1 MVRRVP
7 SDIPVGTQFSPGLV
21 DLPAL
26 LRAFVEHSG
35 DRDGLLSAVWEPGI
49 RIKERPSEPSRRT
62 RALPLEAATQY
73 GLLTEGTWEATDLT
87 RSLAALQPPVVY
99 SEFAR
104 HILLKRGGLRLVEG
118 AEQMRLDGL
127 SITGDTLAQYLS
139 DQGFRV
145 TVHNTAINTMRMWL
159 AKAGVFEGRTWN
171 VNVARKVD
179 LLGLSDET
187 ISALAGLNEEQ
198 RAFVEALC
206 RINPSEGEDYP
217 AARVREVAAQILG
230 RSFGQSS
237 LPQAVLE
244 PLKRAGLIEYES
256 GGTRGGKTSVLRT
269 LPLFNRDVL
278 ESFVRE
284 TVRFLD
290 PVLTAYFKKRPENIY
305 AELESDDRHVKGQ
318 ALEAY
323 AIHIMRLLGLRFAGW
338 RKRGPETGGLEVDV
352 VMTGRLGLTPT
363 VWQVQCKNTPS
374 SRVRLE
380 HVAREVGLALRTRAT
395 HIMILANCPI
405 ARDAPNFAKEV
416 MINSPITV
424 FLLDKTCFDRIRTDA
439 ADLASIL
446 REQAD
451 QILRVR
457 HQALTSERDPA
468 R

>member
-1 MVRRVP
+1 
-7 SDIPVGTQFSPGLV
+7 
-21 DLPAL
+21 
-26 LRAFVEHSG
+26 
-35 DRDGLLSAVWEPGI
+35 
-49 RIKERPSEPSRRT
+49 
-62 RALPLEAATQY
+62 
-73 GLLTEGTWEATDLT
+73 
-87 RSLAALQPPVVY
+87 
-99 SEFAR
+99 
-104 HILLKRGGLRLVEG
+104 
-118 AEQMRLDGL
+118 MRLDGL
-127 SITGDTLAQYLS
+127 PITGDTLAQYLTH
-139 DQGFRV
+139 QGFRV

-159 AKAGVFEGRTWN
+159 AKAGVFEKRPWN
-171 VNVARKVD
+171 VNVVRKEE

-206 RINPSEGEDYP
+206 RINPPEGEDYP

-237 LPQAVLE
+237 LPQTVLE
-244 PLKRAGLIEYES
+244 PLKRVGLIEYES

-269 LPLFNRDVL
+269 LPMFKRDVL

-305 AELESDDRHVKGQ
+305 TELESDDRHVKGQ

-352 VMTGRLGLTPT
+352 VMTGRLGVTPT

-380 HVAREVGLALRTRAT
+380 HVAREVGLALQTKAT

-405 ARDAPNFAKEV
+405 ARDVPNFAKEV
-416 MINSPITV
+416 MTNSPITI
-424 FLLDKTCFDRIRTDA
+424 FLLDKACFDRIHTDA
-439 ADLASIL
+439 ADLAVIL

-451 QILRVR
+451 EILRIR
-457 HQALTSERDPA
+457 HQALTPDRDPV